1 MKNLRGPVLAATL
14 ALALAVTGC
23 AKNATEDK
31 AAAKPADPKAALAAS
46 TSGLTAGN
54 YAFTESMPDAELKG
68 TVHVPSK
75 SASVAIDSHATDGV
89 GKMELLQIEPDRWVR
104 MSLDL
109 DSMLQG
115 VDRNDPA
122 MKPLIDGFKAFDG
135 KTWMHVDMTKAK
147 NAQDLNL
154 DLSRADVTGAGQ
166 LLSGVVTAQGDAHDI
181 TGTLDATKA
190 GDDLDGF
197 DSEDV
202 KAMGAAAKALPF
214 TAKLDDQ
221 GRLTHLELTVPKAG
235 ETPAGKWTVDVTGYG
250 AQQPLTKPTG
260 DVKEMPASGYEM
272 LNS

>member
-1 MKNLRGPVLAATL
+1 MKNLRGPVITAALTL
-14 ALALAVTGC
+14 ALAVAGC
-23 AKNATEDK
+23 AKDATDDK
-31 AAAKPADPKAALAAS
+31 AAAKPSDPKAALAAS

-54 YAFTESMPDAELKG
+54 YAFSESMPDAELKG

-75 SASVAIDSHATDGV
+75 SASVAIDSHAADGA
-89 GKMELLQIEPDRWVR
+89 GKLEMLQIEPDRWVR
-104 MSLDL
+104 MSFDL

-122 MKPLIDGFKAFDG
+122 MKPLLEGLKAFDG
-135 KTWMHVDMTKAK
+135 KTWMHLDLSKAE
-147 NAQDLNL
+147 NAQDLNI

-166 LLSGVVTAQGDAHDI
+166 LLSGVVTAHGDAHDI

-190 GDDLDGF
+190 GDDLDEF

-221 GRLTHLELTVPKAG
+221 GRLSHLELTVPQAG
-235 ETPAGKWTVDVTGYG
+235 ETPAGRWTVDVTGYG
-250 AQQPLTKPTG
+250 TQQPLTKPAG
-260 DVKEMPASGYEM
+260 NVEEMPASGYEM
-272 LNS
+272 LSN

>member
-14 ALALAVTGC
+14 TLPLAVFGC
-23 AKNATEDK
+23 AQKDATKDQ
-31 AAAKPADPKAALAAS
+31 PADPRAALAAS
-46 TSGLTAGN
+46 TSGLTTGD
-54 YAFTESMPDAELKG
+54 YAFTEAMPDAQLKG
-68 TVHVPSK
+68 VVHLPSK
-75 SASVAIDSHATDGV
+75 SATVSVDSHAADGA
-89 GKMELLQIEPDRWVR
+89 GKFELLQVEPDRWVR

-115 VDRNDPA
+115 ADPNDPA
-122 MKPLIDGFKAFDG
+122 I
-135 KTWMHVDMTKAK
+135 K
-147 NAQDLNL
+147 NVQDLNL
-154 DLSRADVTGAGQ
+154 DMSHPDVTGAGQ

-197 DSEDV
+197 DSDDI

-221 GRLTHLELTVPKAG
+221 GRLSHLELTVPKAG
-235 ETPAGKWTVDVTGYG
+235 QTPAGKWTVDVTGYG

-260 DVKEMPASGYEM
+260 TVKEMPSSGYEM

>member
-14 ALALAVTGC
+14 TLPLAVFGC
-23 AKNATEDK
+23 AQKDATKDQ
-31 AAAKPADPKAALAAS
+31 PADPRAALAAS
-46 TSGLTAGN
+46 TSGLTTGD
-54 YAFTESMPDAELKG
+54 YAFTEAMPDAQLKG
-68 TVHVPSK
+68 VVHLPSK
-75 SASVAIDSHATDGV
+75 SATVSVDSHAADGA
-89 GKMELLQIEPDRWVR
+89 GKFELLQVEPDRWVR

-115 VDRNDPA
+115 ADPNDPA
-122 MKPLIDGFKAFDG
+122 IKPLIDGLKMFDG
-135 KTWMHVDMTKAK
+135 KTWMHLDMTKVK
-147 NAQDLNL
+147 NVQDLNL
-154 DLSRADVTGAGQ
+154 DMSHPDVTGAGQ

-197 DSEDV
+197 DSDDI

-214 TAKLDDQ
+214 TAKLDDH
-221 GRLTHLELTVPKAG
+221 GRLSHLELTVPKAG
-235 ETPAGKWTVDVTGYG
+235 QTPAGKWTVDVTGYG

-260 DVKEMPASGYEM
+260 TVKEMPSSGYEM

>member
-1 MKNLRGPVLAATL
+1 MTNLRGPVIAATLTL
-14 ALALAVTGC
+14 ALAVAGC
-23 AKNATEDK
+23 AKDATDDK
-31 AAAKPADPKAALAAS
+31 AAAKPADPKATLAAS

-54 YAFTESMPDAELKG
+54 YAFTEATPDAELKG
-68 TVHVPSK
+68 KVHVPSK
-75 SASVAIDSHATDGV
+75 SASLAIESHATDGA
-89 GKMELLQIEPDRWVR
+89 GKMELLQVAPDRWVR
-104 MSLDL
+104 MSFDL

-115 VDRNDPA
+115 VDRNDPT
-122 MKPLIDGFKAFDG
+122 MKPLIDGLKTFDG
-135 KTWMHVDMTKAK
+135 KTWMHVDMSKAK

-166 LLSGVVTAQGDAHDI
+166 LLSGVLTAQGDAHDI

-197 DSEDV
+197 DADDV

-235 ETPAGKWTVDVTGYG
+235 EVPAGKWTVDVTGYG
-250 AQQPLTKPTG
+250 TQQPLSKPTG

-272 LNS
+272 LSN